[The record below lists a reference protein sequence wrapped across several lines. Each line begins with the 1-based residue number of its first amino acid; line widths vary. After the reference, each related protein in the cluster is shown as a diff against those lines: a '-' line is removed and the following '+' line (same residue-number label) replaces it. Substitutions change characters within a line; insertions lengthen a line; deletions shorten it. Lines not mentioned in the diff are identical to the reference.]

1 MRRIAISLGLTVLL
15 VGALAAP
22 VGAVAPYTAATWK
35 ASIGSNAF
43 YGTATLTASSS
54 GTGSLVLRA
63 RHLVALGVYS
73 ITIRRGTCTAPGT
86 LLATLPN
93 TTSHRIGT
101 ISRTYA
107 LTVSQ
112 MTPVLKA
119 AAQLTLWMTRGPTQ
133 RCGVLKAQLPRG
145 VIPVNRRMLIPHT
158 ADGAVGMHWLT
169 VLGAEPWDPLP
180 GWEGVVEDGEVAL
193 AVHVRMSAVEKT
205 GYGPGYFKIRT
216 PGHVDGDLDIPPQPG
231 REPELPSGSLTP
243 GRIADG
249 WVTFVVFEDEL
260 DELVLLYAPAS
271 EVLLTFALS

>member
-63 RHLVALGVYS
+63 RHLVALRAYS

-119 AAQLTLWMTRGPTQ
+119 AAQLTLWMTRGSTQ

-158 ADGAVGMHWLT
+158 ANGAVGMHWLT
-169 VLGAEPWDPLP
+169 VLGAETWDPPP
-180 GWEGVVEDGEVAL
+180 GWDGVVEDGDVAL
-193 AVHVRMSAVEKT
+193 AVHVRMSAVEKI
-205 GYGPGYFKIRT
+205 GYGPDRFAIRT
-216 PGHVDGDLDIPPQPG
+216 PGHVDIPPQPG
-231 REPELPSGSLTP
+231 REPRLPFGTLTP
-243 GRIADG
+243 GAIVDG
-249 WVTFVVFEDEL
+249 WVTFVVNEDEL
-260 DELVLLYAPAS
+260 GELILLYGPAS

>member
-1 MRRIAISLGLTVLL
+1 MKRIAISMGLTVLL
-15 VGALAAP
+15 VGVLVAP
-22 VGAVAPYTAATWK
+22 VAAVSPYTMATWK
-35 ASIGSNAF
+35 ATFGTNAY

-63 RHLVALGVYS
+63 RRLVASGVYA

-86 LLATLPN
+86 LLATLP
-93 TTSHRIGT
+93 TTTAQRTGT
-101 ISRTYA
+101 ISRTYP
-107 LTVSQ
+107 LTLTQ

-119 AAQLTLWMTRGPTQ
+119 AASLTLWMIKGSSQ

-145 VIPVNRRMLIPHT
+145 VVTVNRRTLIPHT

-169 VLGAEPWDPLP
+169 VLGAETWDPPP

-205 GYGPGYFKIRT
+205 GYGPDYFAIRT
-216 PGHVDGDLDIPPQPG
+216 PGHVDGDVDIPPQPG
-231 REPELPSGSLTP
+231 RQPMLPAGSLAP

-249 WVTFVVFEDEL
+249 WVTFVVLEDEL
-260 DELVLLYAPAS
+260 DDLVLLYAPAS
-271 EVLLTFALS
+271 GVPLFFALS

>member
-1 MRRIAISLGLTVLL
+1 MRRTTFSIVAAA
-15 VGALAAP
+15 ALALAVAWP
-22 VGAVAPYTAATWK
+22 VGAVASYTAATWK
-35 ASIGSNAF
+35 ATFGTNAF

-54 GTGSLVLRA
+54 STGSLGLKA
-63 RHLVALGVYS
+63 RRLVGLGVYS
-73 ITIRRGTCTAPGT
+73 ITIRRGTCASPGT
-86 LLATLPN
+86 LLATLPT
-93 TTSHRIGT
+93 TTSQRTGT

-107 LTVSQ
+107 LTVTQ
-112 MTPVLKA
+112 MRPVLKA
-119 AAQLTLWMTRGPTQ
+119 AAQLTLWMVKGSTQ

-205 GYGPGYFKIRT
+205 GYGPDHFAIRT
-216 PGHVDGDLDIPPQPG
+216 PGHVDIPPQPG
-231 REPELPSGSLTP
+231 REPRLPSGTLAP

-249 WVTFVVFEDEL
+249 WVTFVVNEDEL
-260 DELVLLYAPAS
+260 GELILLYGPAS